1 MTTDDQPATVA
12 QSYRSPIGEMT
23 LAGLSRAVARAERA
37 GVPGGA
43 SLRFTRKREALF
55 EWTAEAD
62 EAGTDDRPEV

>member
-1 MTTDDQPATVA
+1 MTGPSGEPVRVA

-55 EWTAEAD
+55 EWTADDTD
-62 EAGTDDRPEV
+62 EGGET